1 VFRIARSQPY
11 PPHLDL
17 TTARETIAYI
27 EDDLR
32 RVPGLEK
39 AADALKAAVAEM
51 ETAERASKPTPLSR
65 FTGAR
70 FLPRRTN

>member
-1 VFRIARSQPY
+1 MFRIARSQPY
-11 PPHLDL
+11 PPLLDL
-17 TTARETIAYI
+17 TTARETISYI

-39 AADALKAAVAEM
+39 AADALKAAIAEM
-51 ETAERASKPTPLSR
+51 ETAERAQKPVPLAR

-70 FLPRRTN
+70 FLPRRH